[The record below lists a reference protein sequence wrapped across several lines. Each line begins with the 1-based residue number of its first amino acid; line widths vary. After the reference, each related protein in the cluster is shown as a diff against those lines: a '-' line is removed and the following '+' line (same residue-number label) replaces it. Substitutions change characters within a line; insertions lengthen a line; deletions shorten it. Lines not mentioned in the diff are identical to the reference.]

1 MGKTTLLNAI
11 NWCLYD
17 EEPHSAESS
26 NKLPLLNLNCIDESE
41 INEKHNV
48 TVELRVSTEDG
59 RNVTFKRTQNF
70 KIHQNKVPVPQSND
84 FKVYHTDNRGNTK
97 IIKDLMLKCGRKLCS
112 FSNKRIFFFDGE
124 RLDNY
129 FKEVRSKCETR
140 FYFITY
146 PYFRVWKNG

>member
-41 INEKHNV
+41 IVKHNV

-84 FKVYHTDNRGNTK
+84 FKVYHTDNRVIQKLLK
-97 IIKDLMLKCGRKLCS
+97 ILMLKCGQKAL
-112 FSNKRIFFFDGE
+112 F
-124 RLDNY
+124 LQQ
-129 FKEVRSKCETR
+129 
-140 FYFITY
+140 
-146 PYFRVWKNG
+146 